1 MRRVRRGVGMKGMG
15 RIMTRIV
22 VRMESARVRV
32 LYAVKCAVGFSWYM
46 LWPEGWRLSYLF
58 LSTRPRDDTTAARK
72 LERE

>member
-46 LWPEGWRLSYLF
+46 LWPEG
-58 LSTRPRDDTTAARK
+58 
-72 LERE
+72 